1 MIRATTPKH
10 SFTFDVNPEETFSE
24 ILITYAQNGKIV
36 LEKHKSDLTF
46 EACDCFGGKP
56 VYTAFV
62 KLTQEETKLFAA
74 NPKGVVDIQVRAI
87 TPNGEALAS
96 EIERISVQNVLNDEV
111 LTCD

>member
-10 SFTFDVNPEETFSE
+10 TFIFDVDPEETFAD
-24 ILITYAQNGKIV
+24 ILVTYAQSGEIV
-36 LEKHKSDLTF
+36 MEKHKADLVF
-46 EACDCFGGKP
+46 ENCEDLNGRKKYFAS
-56 VYTAFV
+56 V
-62 KLTQEETKLFAA
+62 KLTQEETNMFHAS
-74 NPKGVVDIQVRAI
+74 PKGVVDIQVRAI